1 MAKMP
6 EKLNNKAIGV
16 LYGAMAFTIW
26 GILPLYWKML
36 KDVPPDEILANRV
49 LWSFVFV
56 FALMFIFKQWNKFIL
71 ILKNKKNIALIF
83 LCSIMISINWFTYI
97 WAVNNDH
104 IVDTSL
110 GYYINPLLAV
120 FLGVSIL
127 KEKINKL
134 QVIALIMA
142 SAGVVL
148 ITVQHGNVPWISLV
162 LAISFAIY
170 GLLKK
175 MLKVDSLTGLALETA
190 ILTPAA
196 FSFILFKQLNG
207 TGAIGTVSI
216 LTSIL
221 LMGAGIVT
229 ATPLL
234 LFAKGAKSV
243 ELSTIG
249 FLQYISP
256 TIGLVLGVFVFN
268 ETFTEIHLLSFGF
281 IWAALIIYSFS
292 HTRFKNR
299 CYPANWKKYNKII
312 RKNLSFAGQLF
323 TWVSSRQ
330 DTLHEVWCDLKSD

>member
-1 MAKMP
+1 MGKEP
-6 EKLNNKAIGV
+6 ERLNNKVIGV
-16 LYGAMAFTIW
+16 MYGAMAFTLW

-36 KDVPPDEILANRV
+36 KQVPSDEILANRV

-56 FALMFIFKQWNKFIL
+56 GVLMFLFKQWDKFIVV
-71 ILKNKKNIALIF
+71 LKNKKNIGLIF

-120 FLGVSIL
+120 FLGVTVL

-134 QVIALIMA
+134 QVTALVLASIGVILIAF
-142 SAGVVL
+142 
-148 ITVQHGNVPWISLV
+148 QHGKIPWISLV
-162 LAISFAIY
+162 LAVSFAFY

-175 MLKVDSLTGLALETA
+175 MLTVDSMTGLALETT
-190 ILTPAA
+190 ILMPVALA
-196 FSFILFKQLNG
+196 FILFKQLSG
-207 TGAIGTVSI
+207 TGAIGTGSS
-216 LTSIL
+216 LTTIL
-221 LMGAGIVT
+221 LIGAGVVT

-234 LFAKGAKSV
+234 WFAKGAKRV

-268 ETFTEIHLLSFGF
+268 ETFTKLHLISFGF
-281 IWAALIIYSFS
+281 IWVALIIYSFS
-292 HTRFKNR
+292 HAGFKK
-299 CYPANWKKYNKII
+299 PLIVTKLK
-312 RKNLSFAGQLF
+312 
-323 TWVSSRQ
+323 
-330 DTLHEVWCDLKSD
+330 EVQ